1 LGACRFFKIQSAT
14 SLNKHSG
21 TLSFFE
27 QSQMK
32 SMTKQTLLVAPLAL
46 AIFFTTNP
54 EVSAADSQSQKSILT
69 SSVDVQEDTA
79 AYSVRV
85 GVPETTDVNVRL
97 AGSTLILDSG
107 ATVSGIR
114 HEQRISLPKAQAD
127 AALGIKRTAG
137 QLVISIPKGE
147 PAPASGGMALP
158 SQIPMN
164 AGFDALRD
172 QVLSQAANMLQQM
185 NQEDAPAG
193 GAVPAQD
200 LFGSILGSIAPQLQ
214 GKTASSGFKV
224 EDRGDAYLLTSV
236 LPEEQARNVSVNV
249 DNERAVTIT
258 SKHEK
263 QSAAGGAT
271 AFSSGSSTQSMTLP
285 GPVRGE
291 ELKMEYKNGRLEIVL
306 PKK

>member
-1 LGACRFFKIQSAT
+1 
-14 SLNKHSG
+14 
-21 TLSFFE
+21 
-27 QSQMK
+27 
-32 SMTKQTLLVAPLAL
+32 MTKSTLLAAPLAL
-46 AIFFTTNP
+46 AILFTAPT
-54 EVSAADSQSQKSILT
+54 ELSAADSAKSILN
-69 SSVDVQEDTA
+69 SSVDVQEDA
-79 AYSVRV
+79 SAYSVRV

-97 AGSTLILDSG
+97 ADSTLILDSG
-107 ATVSGIR
+107 AMESGIR
-114 HEQRISLPKAQAD
+114 YEQRISLPRAQAD

-147 PAPASGGMALP
+147 PPAAPSGMALP
-158 SQIPMN
+158 SRIPMD

-185 NQEDAPAG
+185 NKEDAPAG
-193 GAVPAQD
+193 GAAPAQD

-214 GKTASSGFKV
+214 GKMASSGFKV

>member
-1 LGACRFFKIQSAT
+1 
-14 SLNKHSG
+14 
-21 TLSFFE
+21 
-27 QSQMK
+27 MK
-32 SMTKQTLLVAPLAL
+32 RMIKQTLLAAPLAL
-46 AIFFTTNP
+46 TIFFANNTGA
-54 EVSAADSQSQKSILT
+54 SANDSQSQKSILN
-69 SSVDVQEDTA
+69 SSVDIQEDTST
-79 AYSVRV
+79 YSVRV

-107 ATVSGIR
+107 ATESGIR
-114 HEQRISLPKAQAD
+114 YEQRISLPRAQAD

-147 PAPASGGMALP
+147 PVAAAAPGGIALP
-158 SQIPMN
+158 SRIPMD

-185 NQEDAPAG
+185 NQEDTPAG
-193 GAVPAQD
+193 GAAPAQD

-224 EDRGDAYLLTSV
+224 EDRGDAYLLISV

>member
-1 LGACRFFKIQSAT
+1 
-14 SLNKHSG
+14 
-21 TLSFFE
+21 
-27 QSQMK
+27 MK
-32 SMTKQTLLVAPLAL
+32 SMIKPTLLAAPLAL
-46 AIFFTTNP
+46 TIFFTINTGAC
-54 EVSAADSQSQKSILT
+54 AADSQSQKSILN

-107 ATVSGIR
+107 ATESGIR
-114 HEQRISLPKAQAD
+114 YEQRISLPKAQAD

-147 PAPASGGMALP
+147 PAAAPGGMALP
-158 SQIPMN
+158 SRIPMD
-164 AGFDALRD
+164 AGFDSLRD

-185 NQEDAPAG
+185 NKEDAPAG
-193 GAVPAQD
+193 GGAPAQD

-214 GKTASSGFKV
+214 GKMASSGFKV
-224 EDRGDAYLLTSV
+224 EDRCDAYLLTSV
-236 LPEEQARNVSVNV
+236 LPEEQARNVIVNV
-249 DNERAVTIT
+249 DNESAVTIT

-271 AFSSGSSTQSMTLP
+271 AFSSGSSTQSLTLP

>member
-1 LGACRFFKIQSAT
+1 
-14 SLNKHSG
+14 
-21 TLSFFE
+21 
-27 QSQMK
+27 MK
-32 SMTKQTLLVAPLAL
+32 SMIKQTLLAAPLAL
-46 AIFFTTNP
+46 TIFFTINTGA
-54 EVSAADSQSQKSILT
+54 SAADSQSQKSILN
-69 SSVDVQEDTA
+69 SSVDVQEDTS

-107 ATVSGIR
+107 ATESGIR
-114 HEQRISLPKAQAD
+114 YEQRISLPKAQAD

-147 PAPASGGMALP
+147 PAPAPGGMALP

-193 GAVPAQD
+193 GAAPAQD

>member
-1 LGACRFFKIQSAT
+1 MKLMIKSTLFAALLALTIFFADNTRVSAT
-14 SLNKHSG
+14 
-21 TLSFFE
+21 
-27 QSQMK
+27 
-32 SMTKQTLLVAPLAL
+32 
-46 AIFFTTNP
+46 
-54 EVSAADSQSQKSILT
+54 DSQSQKSILN
-69 SSVDVQEDTA
+69 SSVDVQEDA
-79 AYSVRV
+79 SAYSVRV

-97 AGSTLILDSG
+97 ADSTLILDSG
-107 ATVSGIR
+107 AMESGIR
-114 HEQRISLPKAQAD
+114 YEQRISLPRAQAD

-147 PAPASGGMALP
+147 PAPALGGMALP
-158 SQIPMN
+158 SRIPMD

-185 NQEDAPAG
+185 NQEDAPASG
-193 GAVPAQD
+193 GAPAQD

-249 DNERAVTIT
+249 DNERAVSIT
-258 SKHEK
+258 SKHVT
-263 QSAAGGAT
+263 QSAAGSAT

>member
-1 LGACRFFKIQSAT
+1 
-14 SLNKHSG
+14 
-21 TLSFFE
+21 
-27 QSQMK
+27 MK
-32 SMTKQTLLVAPLAL
+32 SMIKSTLLSAPLAL
-46 AIFFTTNP
+46 TIFFAAPTG
-54 EVSAADSQSQKSILT
+54 VSAADSAKSILN
-69 SSVDVQEDTA
+69 SSVDIQEDA
-79 AYSVRV
+79 SAYSVRV

-97 AGSTLILDSG
+97 AGSTLVLDSG
-107 ATVSGIR
+107 ASESGLR
-114 HEQRISLPKAQAD
+114 YEQRISLPRAQAD

-147 PAPASGGMALP
+147 PAPTPGDMGLP

-193 GAVPAQD
+193 GGANAQD
-200 LFGSILGSIAPQLQ
+200 LFSSILGSIAPQLQ
-214 GKTASSGFKV
+214 GKKASSGFKV

-258 SKHEK
+258 SKHQK

-291 ELKMEYKNGRLEIVL
+291 ELKIEYKNGRLEIVL

>member
-1 LGACRFFKIQSAT
+1 
-14 SLNKHSG
+14 
-21 TLSFFE
+21 
-27 QSQMK
+27 MK
-32 SMTKQTLLVAPLAL
+32 RMIKSTLLAAPLVL
-46 AIFFTTNP
+46 AIFFTAPTG
-54 EVSAADSQSQKSILT
+54 VSAADSAKSILN
-69 SSVDVQEDTA
+69 SSVDVREETS

-85 GVPETTDVNVRL
+85 GVPEMTDVNVRF
-97 AGSTLILDSG
+97 AGSILILDSG
-107 ATVSGIR
+107 TSEGGVR
-114 HEQRISLPKAQAD
+114 CEQRIALPKAQAD
-127 AALGIKRTAG
+127 AALGIKRADG

-147 PAPASGGMALP
+147 PAPAAGGMALQ
-158 SQIPMN
+158 SRIPMD

-193 GAVPAQD
+193 GAAPAQD
-200 LFGSILGSIAPQLQ
+200 LFSSILGSIAPQLQ
-214 GKTASSGFKV
+214 GKIANSVFKV
-224 EDRGDAYLLTSV
+224 EDRSDAYLLTSV

-271 AFSSGSSTQSMTLP
+271 AFSSGSSTQSLTLP

>member
-1 LGACRFFKIQSAT
+1 
-14 SLNKHSG
+14 
-21 TLSFFE
+21 
-27 QSQMK
+27 MK
-32 SMTKQTLLVAPLAL
+32 RMIKQTLLAAPLAL
-46 AIFFTTNP
+46 TIFFAFNTGA
-54 EVSAADSQSQKSILT
+54 SATDSQSQKSILN
-69 SSVDVQEDTA
+69 SSVDVQEDTS

-97 AGSTLILDSG
+97 TGSTLILDSG
-107 ATVSGIR
+107 ATESGIR
-114 HEQRISLPKAQAD
+114 YEQRISLPRAQAD

-147 PAPASGGMALP
+147 PAAAPGGIALP
-158 SQIPMN
+158 SRIPMD

-193 GAVPAQD
+193 GAAPAQD

-224 EDRGDAYLLTSV
+224 EDRGDAYLLTSA

>member
-1 LGACRFFKIQSAT
+1 
-14 SLNKHSG
+14 
-21 TLSFFE
+21 
-27 QSQMK
+27 MK
-32 SMTKQTLLVAPLAL
+32 RMIKSTLLAAPLAL
-46 AIFFTTNP
+46 AILFTAPTGL
-54 EVSAADSQSQKSILT
+54 SAADSAKSILN
-69 SSVDVQEDTA
+69 SSVDVQEDA
-79 AYSVRV
+79 LAYSVRV

-107 ATVSGIR
+107 ASESDIR
-114 HEQRISLPKAQAD
+114 YEQRISLPKAQAD
-127 AALGIKRTAG
+127 AALGIKRNAG
-137 QLVISIPKGE
+137 QLVISIPKGD
-147 PAPASGGMALP
+147 PAPPPGGVTLP
-158 SQIPMN
+158 SRIPID

-185 NQEDAPAG
+185 NQENAPAG
-193 GAVPAQD
+193 GAAPVQD

-306 PKK
+306 PKNTSVRLREEMV

>member
-1 LGACRFFKIQSAT
+1 MKSLIKT
-14 SLNKHSG
+14 SL
-21 TLSFFE
+21 LA
-27 QSQMK
+27 
-32 SMTKQTLLVAPLAL
+32 APLAL
-46 AIFFTTNP
+46 TIFFAINTGA
-54 EVSAADSQSQKSILT
+54 SAADSQSQKSILN

-85 GVPETTDVNVRL
+85 GVPEATDVNVRL

-107 ATVSGIR
+107 ASESGIR
-114 HEQRISLPKAQAD
+114 YEQRISLPRAQAD

-147 PAPASGGMALP
+147 PAAAPGGMALP
-158 SQIPMN
+158 SQIPMD

-172 QVLSQAANMLQQM
+172 QVLSQAANMLQQI
-185 NQEDAPAG
+185 NQENNAPAG
-193 GAVPAQD
+193 GAAPAQD
-200 LFGSILGSIAPQLQ
+200 FFGSILGSIAPQLQ
-214 GKTASSGFKV
+214 GKMASSGFKV

-236 LPEEQARNVSVNV
+236 LPEEQARNISVNV

>member
-1 LGACRFFKIQSAT
+1 MKRM
-14 SLNKHSG
+14 
-21 TLSFFE
+21 
-27 QSQMK
+27 MK
-32 SMTKQTLLVAPLAL
+32 STLLAAPLVL
-46 AIFFTTNP
+46 AIFFAASAGA
-54 EVSAADSQSQKSILT
+54 SAADSAKSILN
-69 SSVDVQEDTA
+69 SSVDVREETS

-97 AGSTLILDSG
+97 AGSTLILDSSASEG
-107 ATVSGIR
+107 GVR
-114 HEQRISLPKAQAD
+114 YEQRIALPKAQAD
-127 AALGIKRTAG
+127 AALGIKRADG

-147 PAPASGGMALP
+147 PATSVGGMALP
-158 SQIPMN
+158 ARIPLD

-193 GAVPAQD
+193 RGAPAAQD
-200 LFGSILGSIAPQLQ
+200 LFGSLLGSIAPQLQ
-214 GKTASSGFKV
+214 GKTAGSGFKL

-236 LPEEQARNVSVNV
+236 IPEEQARNVSVNV

-263 QSAAGGAT
+263 KSAAGGAT

>member
-1 LGACRFFKIQSAT
+1 MKSLIKT
-14 SLNKHSG
+14 SL
-21 TLSFFE
+21 LA
-27 QSQMK
+27 
-32 SMTKQTLLVAPLAL
+32 APLAL
-46 AIFFTTNP
+46 TIFFAINTGA
-54 EVSAADSQSQKSILT
+54 SAADSQSQKSILN

-85 GVPETTDVNVRL
+85 GVPEATDVNVRL

-107 ATVSGIR
+107 ASESGIR
-114 HEQRISLPKAQAD
+114 YEQRISLPRAQAD

-147 PAPASGGMALP
+147 PAAAPGGMALP
-158 SQIPMN
+158 SQIPMD

-172 QVLSQAANMLQQM
+172 QVLSQAANMLQQI
-185 NQEDAPAG
+185 NQENNAPAG
-193 GAVPAQD
+193 GAAPAQD
-200 LFGSILGSIAPQLQ
+200 FFGSILGSIAPQLQ
-214 GKTASSGFKV
+214 GKMASSGFKV

>member
-1 LGACRFFKIQSAT
+1 
-14 SLNKHSG
+14 
-21 TLSFFE
+21 
-27 QSQMK
+27 MK
-32 SMTKQTLLVAPLAL
+32 SMMKSTLLAAPLAL
-46 AIFFTTNP
+46 AIFFTAPTGA
-54 EVSAADSQSQKSILT
+54 SAADSAKSILN
-69 SSVDVQEDTA
+69 SSVDVREETS

-85 GVPETTDVNVRL
+85 GVPEMTDVNVRL
-97 AGSTLILDSG
+97 AGSSLILDSG
-107 ATVSGIR
+107 ASEGGVR
-114 HEQRISLPKAQAD
+114 YEQRIALPKAQAD
-127 AALGIKRTAG
+127 AALGIKRADG

-147 PAPASGGMALP
+147 PATSVGGMALP
-158 SQIPMN
+158 ARIPLD

-185 NQEDAPAG
+185 KKEENSAG
-193 GAVPAQD
+193 GAAPAQD

-214 GKTASSGFKV
+214 TSATASRFQL
-224 EDRGDAYLLTSV
+224 EDRGDAYIITST

-249 DNERAVTIT
+249 DNERAITIT

-263 QSAAGGAT
+263 QSASGGAT

-291 ELKMEYKNGRLEIVL
+291 ELKMDYKNGRLEIVL

>member
-1 LGACRFFKIQSAT
+1 
-14 SLNKHSG
+14 
-21 TLSFFE
+21 
-27 QSQMK
+27 MK
-32 SMTKQTLLVAPLAL
+32 RMIKSTLLAAPLVL
-46 AIFFTTNP
+46 AIFFTAPTG
-54 EVSAADSQSQKSILT
+54 VSAADSAKSILN
-69 SSVDVQEDTA
+69 SSVDVREETS

-97 AGSTLILDSG
+97 AGSTLILDSSASEG
-107 ATVSGIR
+107 GVR
-114 HEQRISLPKAQAD
+114 YEQRIALPKAQAD
-127 AALGIKRTAG
+127 AALGIKRADG

-147 PAPASGGMALP
+147 PTASVGGMALP
-158 SQIPMN
+158 ARIPLD

-193 GAVPAQD
+193 GGAPAAQD
-200 LFGSILGSIAPQLQ
+200 LFGSLLGSIAPQLQ
-214 GKTASSGFKV
+214 GKTVGSGFKL
-224 EDRGDAYLLTSV
+224 EDRGDAYLLTST

-249 DNERAVTIT
+249 DNERAITIT

-263 QSAAGGAT
+263 QSASGGAT

-291 ELKMEYKNGRLEIVL
+291 ELKMDYKNGRLEIVL

>member
-1 LGACRFFKIQSAT
+1 
-14 SLNKHSG
+14 
-21 TLSFFE
+21 
-27 QSQMK
+27 MK
-32 SMTKQTLLVAPLAL
+32 NMIKPTLLGAPLAL
-46 AIFFTTNP
+46 TIFFAINT
-54 EVSAADSQSQKSILT
+54 AATASDSQPQKSILN
-69 SSVDVQEDTA
+69 SSVDIQEDA
-79 AYSVRV
+79 SGYSIQV

-107 ATVSGIR
+107 SSESGIR
-114 HEQRISLPKAQAD
+114 YEQRLSLPRAQAD
-127 AALGIKRTAG
+127 ASLGIKRSEG
-137 QLVISIPKGE
+137 KLVISIPKGE
-147 PAPASGGMALP
+147 PAPALGGMVLP
-158 SQIPMN
+158 SRTPMD
-164 AGFDALRD
+164 AGFDTLRD
-172 QVLSQAANMLQQM
+172 QVLSQAAKMLQQM
-185 NQEDAPAG
+185 NQEDVPAG
-193 GAVPAQD
+193 GGAQD
-200 LFGSILGSIAPQLQ
+200 LFGSILGNIAPQLQ
-214 GKTASSGFKV
+214 TKMASSGFKL

-263 QSAAGGAT
+263 QSTAGGAT

>member
-1 LGACRFFKIQSAT
+1 MKSLIKT
-14 SLNKHSG
+14 SL
-21 TLSFFE
+21 LA
-27 QSQMK
+27 
-32 SMTKQTLLVAPLAL
+32 APLAL
-46 AIFFTTNP
+46 TIFFAINTGA
-54 EVSAADSQSQKSILT
+54 SAADSQSQKSILN

-85 GVPETTDVNVRL
+85 GVPEATDVNVRL

-107 ATVSGIR
+107 ASESGVR
-114 HEQRISLPKAQAD
+114 YEQRISLPRAQAD

-147 PAPASGGMALP
+147 PAAAPGGMALP
-158 SQIPMN
+158 SQIPMD

-172 QVLSQAANMLQQM
+172 QVLSQAANMLQQI
-185 NQEDAPAG
+185 NQENNAPAG
-193 GAVPAQD
+193 GAAPAQD

-214 GKTASSGFKV
+214 GKMASSGFKV